1 MRRVGGVKSRSC
13 MPDFHRKPNRLGPG
27 SYRGRHAYF
36 LTLCANE
43 RRRILANAALV
54 ESLVPILRTVCGSHS
69 FNVNAYCFMPDHL
82 HLVVIGESDASSL
95 PRFMQAF
102 KSLAVRETAR
112 WEIAKP
118 WQKGFH
124 DHVLGGGE
132 SIDSAALYAFLN
144 PVRAGLARFP
154 EEWPYSGSFM
164 FAWPSLPVVS
174 TPFIPPWKKG
184 SPSGAE
190 EKQDGEV
197 NSPLQS
203 LRCYRSGRGGR
214 GL

>member
-1 MRRVGGVKSRSC
+1 
-13 MPDFHRKPNRLGPG
+13 MPDFHRKPNRLGPE

-43 RRRILANAALV
+43 RRKILANAALV
-54 ESLVPILRTVCGSHS
+54 ESLVPVLRTVCGSHS

-82 HLVVIGESDASSL
+82 HLVVIGESDAASL

-112 WEIAKP
+112 SEIAKP

-124 DHVLGGGE
+124 DHVLGDGE

-144 PVRAGLARFP
+144 PVRAGLVRFP

-164 FAWPSLPVVS
+164 FAWPSLPAVS
-174 TPFIPPWKKG
+174 TPFIPPWKKEVR
-184 SPSGAE
+184 AE
-190 EKQDGEV
+190 TKKKQDAYKPEE
-197 NSPLQS
+197 
-203 LRCYRSGRGGR
+203 
-214 GL
+214 